1 MGDRREVV
9 RRRRLSRADVEGLI
23 RDFEQSGLTRKAF
36 CEARGIAV
44 HTLDYYR
51 HRERSR
57 RGAPAGGELLP
68 VELMDGTPPGSG
80 LRVELAN
87 GRRILVEAGFDV
99 LQLKR
104 LLAVL
109 EG

>member
-1 MGDRREVV
+1 MRDPGAVV
-9 RRRRLSRADVEGLI
+9 ERRRRSQAEAAGLV

-36 CEARGIAV
+36 CEARGVAV

-57 RGAPAGGELLP
+57 GVATQAGELLP
-68 VELMDGTPPGSG
+68 VELIGGTSTGGG

-87 GRRILVEAGFDV
+87 GRRIVVEAGFDASV
-99 LQLKR
+99 LKH

>member
-1 MGDRREVV
+1 MVDTGEVV
-9 RRRRLSRADVEGLI
+9 GRRRRSQAEAEGPVW
-23 RDFEQSGLTRKAF
+23 DFEQSGLTRKAF
-36 CEARGIAV
+36 REAR
-44 HTLDYYR
+44 YR
-51 HRERSR
+51 CSYV
-57 RGAPAGGELLP
+57 GLLPASGPQPPTATQAGELLP

-87 GRRILVEAGFDV
+87 GGRTVVEAGFDV
-99 LQLKR
+99 LHLKR